1 VAWLVGSGAARL
13 SGVVER
19 RSFLL
24 LQGPVGPFF
33 RRLAAQLAARGHRVT
48 RVNFNGGD
56 LVQGPRTGA
65 LCFRGP
71 PEAWPQAVVELA
83 ERCGVG
89 DLVLFGD
96 CRPRHRIAIRALQP
110 LGVRVH
116 VLEEG
121 YFRPDWITCERDGV
135 NANSRLPRDPAF
147 YLDAVHRMAN
157 RGRESVAVGPSVAAL
172 IRATAGYY
180 AGAALLAPLFPRHR
194 SHRPCSPWRELGWWL
209 SRAPGLRARRRI
221 AALRQAALLAGR
233 RPFFVLALQLEAD
246 SQIRRHSGFSGMSE
260 VIAFAV
266 HSFARSAPDDA
277 ILVVKNHPLDC
288 GRIDYERVVANRAA
302 AAGIG
307 PRTLYLDGGD
317 LPALLGQALGLVVV
331 NSTSG
336 LSGLHRGLPTVV
348 LGRAL
353 YDIPGLTHDAGG
365 TQEDRL
371 DRFWRS
377 PEPPDG
383 ELYRAFRRVVME
395 RTQINGGFYSERG
408 LALAVPA
415 TAARLE
421 AA

>member
-1 VAWLVGSGAARL
+1 MGGDAARL
-13 SGVVER
+13 TGVAER

-24 LQGPVGPFF
+24 LQGPVGAFF
-33 RRLAAQLAARGHRVT
+33 RRLAAKLQARGHRVT

-56 LVQGPRTGA
+56 LVQGPRSGA
-65 LCFRGP
+65 VCFRAP
-71 PEAWPQAVVELA
+71 SEAWSQAVTELA
-83 ERCGVG
+83 ERHGVG

-135 NANSRLPRDPAF
+135 NGNSRLPRDPAF
-147 YLDAVHRMAN
+147 YLDAVHRMGN
-157 RGRESVAVGPSVAAL
+157 RGRESTAVGPSVAGL
-172 IRATAGYY
+172 IRATTGYY

-194 SHRPCSPWRELGWWL
+194 SHRPSSPWRELGWWL
-209 SRAPGLRARRRI
+209 RRAPGLRSRRRI
-221 AALRQAALLAGR
+221 AAARQTALLASGR
-233 RPFFVLALQLEAD
+233 PYFVLALQLDAD

-266 HSFARSAPDDA
+266 RSFARSAPGDA
-277 ILVVKNHPLDC
+277 TLVVKNHPLDC
-288 GRIDYERVVANRAA
+288 GRTDFERVVAQQAA

-317 LPALLGQALGLVVV
+317 LPALLDHALGLVVV

-353 YDIPGLTHDAGG
+353 YDIAGLTHDAGG
-365 TQEDRL
+365 AHDDRL
-371 DRFWRS
+371 DHFWRA

-395 RTQINGGFYSERG
+395 RTQINGGFYTERG
-408 LALAVPA
+408 LALAVPG
-415 TAARLE
+415 TIERLE